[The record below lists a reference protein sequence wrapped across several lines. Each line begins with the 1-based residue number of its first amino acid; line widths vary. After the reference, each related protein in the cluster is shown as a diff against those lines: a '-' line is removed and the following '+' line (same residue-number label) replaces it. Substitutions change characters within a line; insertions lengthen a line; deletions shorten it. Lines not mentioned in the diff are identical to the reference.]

1 MTFHFRGVELRKMMD
16 QRVAAFG
23 TELRGG
29 GLDESPHCYK
39 PLADVLAAHEGTI
52 IESCIYK

>member
-1 MTFHFRGVELRKMMD
+1 MD